1 MRRRVRDGAGLLLV
15 FSLFVWLGNQ
25 KMIYVCIC
33 TSEESDMNKTFEVEV
48 SWFFSGTYWKLLLGE
63 GLGTQ
68 DLRHW
73 RRVTGGVFS
82 IDQLRWELKVEA
94 TITFLRLTRLFPQ
107 SVICYIDLDGCWND
121 VLHQHQTKNRRG
133 ARNEGIVR
141 TIQELTS

>member
-25 KMIYVCIC
+25 KMIYVCI

-68 DLRHW
+68 DLLHW

-82 IDQLRWELKVEA
+82 IDQLRWELKSWGHHH
-94 TITFLRLTRLFPQ
+94 LFETHVLIFP
-107 SVICYIDLDGCWND
+107 SAICHIDLDGCWND

-133 ARNEGIVR
+133 ARNEGNVR
-141 TIQELTS
+141 TIQELKS